1 MQINEYIAGVLGRAG
16 MPGRGGQK
24 QGSEAGLGSK
34 MGS

>member
-1 MQINEYIAGVLGRAG
+1 MQRNEEMAGVLGRAG